1 MDKSTCIIDL
11 AKVDAVLDAFNRI
24 PFACEAG
31 AIAGRDVTFDPK
43 RYGHAYAIVR
53 FPHVTTQDIAD
64 ELYAKLTEMLREE
77 GFAATDG
84 LDGEDDGGYYYGID
98 IANG

>member
-11 AKVDAVLDAFNRI
+11 AKVDAVLDAFNRNF
-24 PFACEAG
+24 FAKEAR
-31 AIAGRDVTFDPK
+31 AIAGRDVSFDSN
-43 RYGHAYAIVR
+43 RYGHAYAIIR
-53 FPHVTTQDIAD
+53 FPYLTPPDLAD
-64 ELYAKLTEMLREE
+64 ALYAKLTEMLRED

>member
-24 PFACEAG
+24 PFAREAG

-53 FPHVTTQDIAD
+53 FPHGTPQDSAD
-64 ELYAKLTEMLREE
+64 ALYGKLTEMLREE
-77 GFAATDG
+77 GFAATEG

>member
-24 PFACEAG
+24 PFAWEAG
-31 AIAGRDVTFDPK
+31 AIAGRDVTFDQK

-53 FPHVTTQDIAD
+53 FPYGTPQSIAD
-64 ELYAKLTEMLREE
+64 AIYGKLTEMLREE
-77 GFAATDG
+77 GFSATEG

-98 IANG
+98 IVNG

>member
-1 MDKSTCIIDL
+1 MVKRTYIIDL
-11 AKVDAVLDAFNRI
+11 PKLEAVLDAFNRI
-24 PFACEAG
+24 PFALEAG
-31 AIAGRDVTFDPK
+31 AIAGRDVTFDSK

-53 FPHVTTQDIAD
+53 FPHGTPQGIAD

-77 GFAATDG
+77 GFASTEG

-98 IANG
+98 IVNG

>member
-24 PFACEAG
+24 PFAWEAG

-43 RYGHAYAIVR
+43 RYGHAYAIIR
-53 FPHVTTQDIAD
+53 FPHGTPQDSAD
-64 ELYAKLTEMLREE
+64 ALYGKLTEMLRDA
-77 GFAATDG
+77 GFAATEG

-98 IANG
+98 IVNG